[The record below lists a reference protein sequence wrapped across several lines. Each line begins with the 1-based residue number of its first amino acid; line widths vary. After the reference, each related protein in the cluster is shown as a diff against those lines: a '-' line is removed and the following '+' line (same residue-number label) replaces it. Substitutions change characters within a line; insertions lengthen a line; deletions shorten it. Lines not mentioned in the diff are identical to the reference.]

1 MVPNTRG
8 FSVSDHRGL
17 GEYLTKVNI
26 LLEEGPFTEEDTF
39 YRDIMGMVSHN
50 SPMTVDR
57 RVDGVH
63 FVRAEALDRAFMT
76 TDGAGGSAY

>member
-39 YRDIMGMVSHN
+39 YRDIMGMESHN

-57 RVDGVH
+57 RAG
-63 FVRAEALDRAFMT
+63 AFCE
-76 TDGAGGSAY
+76 GRGSRDLLGSR